1 MFDLADLRKRAG
13 YSQLDVSHLLE
24 VDQSAVSHWERKLNG
39 IAYKYKKKLAN
50 LYGVSI
56 EEIETAWE
64 GE

>member
-1 MFDLADLRKRAG
+1 MLNLADLRKRAG
-13 YSQLDVSHLLE
+13 LSQGDVSNLLE
-24 VDQSAVSHWERKLNG
+24 VDQSAVSHWETKLNG

-50 LYGVSI
+50 LYGVTV